1 MIFNNRIL
9 NTGSFK
15 LYLLLGLLLL
25 TSKSLTAQQITL
37 IDLEEIPQRKVRS
50 FIEAEEINQMND
62 FSLIRPSCKADA
74 IGPDYHVLEK
84 TFFMNSRLSDVWDC
98 YRNADLTHS
107 CNRSVRFGLL
117 LTKFSNSVVYKG
129 SKEPT
134 VIDTGQVYFMN
145 LRLLKGILNVP
156 VAFEIINID
165 AGKLVV
171 EFSYIEGNKTRGK
184 QTLQFFDN
192 GDGRTRIVHMSYFKS
207 DSSIRDAFFYPLFHK
222 KFIREFHNVMRQNI
236 VKRPLIVSAGF

>member
-1 MIFNNRIL
+1 
-9 NTGSFK
+9 
-15 LYLLLGLLLL
+15 
-25 TSKSLTAQQITL
+25 
-37 IDLEEIPQRKVRS
+37 
-50 FIEAEEINQMND
+50 MND
-62 FSLIRPSCKADA
+62 FSLIHPSCEADA
-74 IGPDYHVLEK
+74 IGADYHVIEK
-84 TFFMNSRLSDVWDC
+84 TFFMNSRVSDVWDC

-117 LTKFSNSVVYKG
+117 LTKCSNTAVYTG
-129 SKEPT
+129 SKEHT

-165 AGKLVV
+165 QGKLVV
-171 EFSYIEGNKTRGK
+171 ELSYIEGNKTRGK

-207 DSSIRDAFFYPLFHK
+207 DSFVRDAFFYPLFHK
-222 KFIREFHNVMRQNI
+222 KFIREFHNVMKQNI
-236 VKRPLIVSAGF
+236 VKRPLIVLSGL